1 MAVQNFGSGGGGF
14 QLSPGINVS
23 EIDLTTVVPSVDT
36 SAGAIAGVFRW
47 GPVGQR
53 ILVTS
58 ENDLANKFG
67 KPTNINAETWFV
79 AASFLSYSN
88 ALYVSRALN
97 ANQFSAVATSNTAS
111 INASS
116 SYTILN
122 SDDYLIKS
130 NNFTSSGATYIARYP
145 GELGNSLKVSVCG
158 SATQYNSTI
167 DLKSTAYNCNNSN
180 TSMTLAVGS
189 TTASITLFTANGSA
203 NQTSSDAILNLI
215 TVGDYIQVGN
225 AATFGTQYLKI
236 ISKSA
241 TSLSANLTT
250 GNTASFTLTFDQP
263 LKLST
268 DINTSTVN
276 RYWEY
281 YNQVDVAPGRST
293 YVSVNGNTVAQLGNT
308 AAQNDELHIV
318 IVDEEGGFTSSPGA
332 ILEVYKGLS
341 RASDSKLSDGTT
353 NYYKDVIN
361 NESNYVWFGTDRVG
375 SVSNTAVNIVSSIN
389 QIPLTLSFTGG
400 IDKNETEDP
409 STGVSFA
416 DIAKAYDLFV
426 SSDDVDVSLIMTG
439 LSRGFSGAQSGNYLI
454 DNLAETRRDCVVFV
468 SPPKSSVVN
477 NTQPVES
484 ILGFRSNLRSS
495 SYAVVDSGYKYMYDK
510 YNDIYRYIPLNGDI
524 AGVCARTDKTRD
536 PWFSPAGTTRG
547 SIKNVIKLAFNPNQA
562 QRDQLYKNSINPVVN
577 ISGQGPT
584 LYGDKTFLNKPSA
597 FDRINVRRLFI
608 VLEKAISNASK
619 SLLFEFN
626 DEFTRSQFRNLI
638 EPYLRDVQ
646 GRRGIYDFKVICDE
660 TNNTSEVIDGN
671 RFVGDIYIKPAR
683 SINYIQLNFVAVRS
697 GVEFSEIAGA

>member
-14 QLSPGINVS
+14 QLSPGVNVS

-36 SAGAIAGVFRW
+36 SSGAIAGAFRW
-47 GPVGQR
+47 GPAGQR
-53 ILVTS
+53 VLVTS

-67 KPTNINAETWFV
+67 KPTANNAETWFT

-88 ALYVSRALN
+88 SLYVSRALN
-97 ANQFSAVATSNTAS
+97 ANQFSAIATSNTALT
-111 INASS
+111 NASS

-122 SDDYLIKS
+122 SDDYLTKS
-130 NNFTSSGATYIARYP
+130 NNFTSASSPTYIARFP
-145 GELGNSLKVSVCG
+145 GDLGNSLKVSVCG
-158 SATQYNSTI
+158 SANQYNSTI
-167 DLKSTAYNCNNSN
+167 DLKTAGGLSNANNANTGMTLTLGNTQATVTVYSPNSN
-180 TSMTLAVGS
+180 TVAAADAVLV
-189 TTASITLFTANGSA
+189 AIT
-203 NQTSSDAILNLI
+203 I
-215 TVGDYIQVGN
+215 GDYIQVGN
-225 AATFGTQYLKI
+225 TSTGTQYLKVI
-236 ISKSA
+236 KKDAVS
-241 TSLSANLTT
+241 
-250 GNTASFTLTFDQP
+250 NTADAASFTLTFDQP

-268 DINTSTVN
+268 DINTSTIN
-276 RYWEY
+276 RFWEY

-293 YVSVNGNTVAQLGNT
+293 YVSVNGNTVSQLVNS
-308 AAQNDELHIV
+308 AAQNDEVHV
-318 IVDEEGGFTSSPGA
+318 VVVDEEGGFTGSPGA
-332 ILEVYKGLS
+332 ILEVYKALS
-341 RASDSKLSDGTT
+341 RATDSKLSDGTT
-353 NYYKDVIN
+353 NYYKNVIN
-361 NESNYVWFGTDRVG
+361 TGSNYVWVGADRTDEA
-375 SVSNTAVNIVSSIN
+375 SNTAANIATSN
-389 QIPLTLSFTGG
+389 TPTPMTLSFTGG
-400 IDKNETEDP
+400 VDKSETDIP
-409 STGVSFA
+409 FA

-426 SSDDVDVSLIMTG
+426 SPDDVDVSLIMTG
-439 LSRGFSGAQSGNYLI
+439 RSRGGVNETQAGNYLI
-454 DNLAETRRDCVVFV
+454 DNLGETRKDCVVFV
-468 SPPKSSVVN
+468 SPHRDDVVN
-477 NTQPVES
+477 QTQPVEN
-484 ILGFRSNLRSS
+484 ILNFRNNLRAS

-510 YNDIYRYIPLNGDI
+510 YNDIYRYIPLNGDM

-619 SLLFEFN
+619 ALLFEFN
-626 DEFTRSQFRNLI
+626 DEFTRAQFRNLI

-646 GRRGIYDFKVICDE
+646 GRRGIYDFKVVCDE
-660 TNNTSEVIDGN
+660 TNNTAEVVDSN

-697 GVEFSEIAGA
+697 GVEFSEITGA